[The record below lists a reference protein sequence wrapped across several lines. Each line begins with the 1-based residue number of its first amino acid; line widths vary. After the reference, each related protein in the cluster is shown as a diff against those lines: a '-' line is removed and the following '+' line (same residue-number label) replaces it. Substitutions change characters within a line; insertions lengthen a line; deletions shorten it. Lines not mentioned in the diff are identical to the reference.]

1 MKKYSLIYILLVT
14 LFFTSCND
22 FLKETN
28 YSGLSDEPFYDSEVG
43 IEALVNSCYT
53 PSRLWY
59 GKEGGTSMTEL
70 GTDLFLKGGDCKHP
84 QYSLSSNPQ
93 LSSSASFL
101 RLNVL
106 SSLN

>member
-59 GKEGGTSMTEL
+59 SKEGGTSFAGCFWCLLLLAFGGNLGRDTFDYYSFRR
-70 GTDLFLKGGDCKHP
+70 GTD
-84 QYSLSSNPQ
+84 
-93 LSSSASFL
+93 
-101 RLNVL
+101 
-106 SSLN
+106 

>member
-1 MKKYSLIYILLVT
+1 MKVFFNFIYCFVT
-14 LFFTSCND
+14 LFFTSCID

-70 GTDLFLKGGDCKHP
+70 GTDLFFK
-84 QYSLSSNPQ
+84 
-93 LSSSASFL
+93 
-101 RLNVL
+101 RW
-106 SSLN
+106 

>member
-84 QYSLSSNPQ
+84 QYS
-93 LSSSASFL
+93 FI
-101 RLNVL
+101 
-106 SSLN
+106 